1 MQHSSCKTHKFFI
14 LILGLY
20 TATSRSRLS
29 FPLQLLHCV
38 FTSLQQFQT
47 AFSVSSSAPGGISHS
62 TSYTPASCQT
72 PQTCSCGRER
82 ETAVFQK
89 TGQWSVEDSLQVR
102 GPICYFV
109 TYDLCSITVMISF
122 LQKPVSDKSQRLL
135 LKSNF
140 WIHFNSIIKT
150 LIPAKIGRSNVWIL
164 NVIFQTFISKPQIL
178 DKDAHLPSCVS
189 GRVLQLIIFLSLRQ
203 YTRRRQLS

>member
-82 ETAVFQK
+82 ERERNSCISED
-89 TGQWSVEDSLQVR
+89 WSVISRGYCLQVR

-135 LKSNF
+135 LKSTF
-140 WIHFNSIIKT
+140 
-150 LIPAKIGRSNVWIL
+150 L
-164 NVIFQTFISKPQIL
+164 NTF
-178 DKDAHLPSCVS
+178 
-189 GRVLQLIIFLSLRQ
+189 
-203 YTRRRQLS
+203 

>member
-14 LILGLY
+14 LFLGLY

-72 PQTCSCGRER
+72 PQTCSCGRKRNSCISED
-82 ETAVFQK
+82 
-89 TGQWSVEDSLQVR
+89 WSVISRGYCLQVR
-102 GPICYFV
+102 GPVCYFV
-109 TYDLCSITVMISF
+109 TYDMCSITVLISF
-122 LQKPVSDKSQRLL
+122 LPKPVSDKSQTYWDLRLL

-140 WIHFNSIIKT
+140 
-150 LIPAKIGRSNVWIL
+150 L
-164 NVIFQTFISKPQIL
+164 NTF
-178 DKDAHLPSCVS
+178 
-189 GRVLQLIIFLSLRQ
+189 
-203 YTRRRQLS
+203 

>member
-1 MQHSSCKTHKFFI
+1 MWLRSCRLQAHEIESAMLSSYNQPKCNIAVAKHTNSLFLFWAC
-14 LILGLY
+14 
-20 TATSRSRLS
+20 TRPRLS

-82 ETAVFQK
+82 NSCTSED
-89 TGQWSVEDSLQVR
+89 WSVISRGYCLQVR

-109 TYDLCSITVMISF
+109 TDMCSITVMISF
-122 LQKPVSDKSQRLL
+122 LQKPVSDKSQTYWDLRLL

-140 WIHFNSIIKT
+140 
-150 LIPAKIGRSNVWIL
+150 L
-164 NVIFQTFISKPQIL
+164 NTF
-178 DKDAHLPSCVS
+178 
-189 GRVLQLIIFLSLRQ
+189 
-203 YTRRRQLS
+203 

>member
-1 MQHSSCKTHKFFI
+1 MEQFCKNGTRHNVKAVRPTMWLRSCRLQAHEIESAMLSSYNQPKCNIAVAKHTNSLFLFWAC
-14 LILGLY
+14 
-20 TATSRSRLS
+20 TRPRLS

-72 PQTCSCGRER
+72 PQTCFCGRER
-82 ETAVFQK
+82 ETED
-89 TGQWSVEDSLQVR
+89 WSVISRGYCLQVR

-140 WIHFNSIIKT
+140 
-150 LIPAKIGRSNVWIL
+150 L
-164 NVIFQTFISKPQIL
+164 NTF
-178 DKDAHLPSCVS
+178 
-189 GRVLQLIIFLSLRQ
+189 
-203 YTRRRQLS
+203 

>member
-1 MQHSSCKTHKFFI
+1 MEQFCKNGTRHNVKAVRPTMWLRSCRLQAHEIESAMLSSYNQPKCNIAVAKHTFFI

-89 TGQWSVEDSLQVR
+89 TGQWSVEDIVSR
-102 GPICYFV
+102 WE
-109 TYDLCSITVMISF
+109 DLF
-122 LQKPVSDKSQRLL
+122 
-135 LKSNF
+135 
-140 WIHFNSIIKT
+140 
-150 LIPAKIGRSNVWIL
+150 AIL
-164 NVIFQTFISKPQIL
+164 
-178 DKDAHLPSCVS
+178 
-189 GRVLQLIIFLSLRQ
+189 
-203 YTRRRQLS
+203 